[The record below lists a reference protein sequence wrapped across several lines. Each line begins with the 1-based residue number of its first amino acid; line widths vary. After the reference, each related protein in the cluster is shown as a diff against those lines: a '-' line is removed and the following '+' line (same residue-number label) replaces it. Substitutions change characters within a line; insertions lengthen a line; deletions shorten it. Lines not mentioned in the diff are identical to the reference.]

1 MTSRRGMW
9 LIGSTSTEIVGSKL
23 PSNRQ
28 ILSRFLQLH
37 RLESKTIQ
45 ESAKTTTEE
54 LLVFWEKARVPTRQQ
69 YHIISKVKELFSEYQ
84 NLRKNASRRSGA
96 QVAKEEKFKE
106 NNQDHIKQVA
116 IILKIMNLKL

>member
-1 MTSRRGMW
+1 MFVTGMTSRRGMW

-45 ESAKTTTEE
+45 ESAKTTTQE

-69 YHIISKVKELFSEYQ
+69 YHIISKVKELFLEYQ
-84 NLRKNASRRSGA
+84 SLRKNASRRSGT
-96 QVAKEEKFKE
+96 QIAKEGKFK
-106 NNQDHIKQVA
+106 DA
-116 IILKIMNLKL
+116 LDDLFDAALLKH